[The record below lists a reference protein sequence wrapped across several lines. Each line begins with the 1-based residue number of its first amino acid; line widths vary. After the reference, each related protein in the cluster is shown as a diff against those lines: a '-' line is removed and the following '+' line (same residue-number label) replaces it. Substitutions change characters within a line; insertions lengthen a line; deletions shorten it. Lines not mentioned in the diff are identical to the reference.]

1 MQRAA
6 KMIPMHEAGRA
17 CPGDWSR
24 RAGQALRIGLR
35 LAFLLALACGTAGRS
50 QAGYEPGLVQS
61 QMQQMPLSEHPD
73 LSSPDNYDQIMMERR
88 VRALNIERQK
98 QMVAEANKLLK
109 LAQELNDEVAAS
121 NTGTLTPEQL
131 HKIAEIEK
139 LARSVKERM
148 ASGVTPPQPAPNPPN
163 LLVYPL
169 R

>member
-17 CPGDWSR
+17 FPGDWSR
-24 RAGQALRIGLR
+24 RAGQALRTGLR

-50 QAGYEPGLVQS
+50 QAGSGVGMGQS
-61 QMQQMPLSEHPD
+61 PMQQMQFPGRQD
-73 LSSPDNYDQIMMERR
+73 LSSSDNYDQIMMERR
-88 VRALNIERQK
+88 LRALNIERQK
-98 QMVAEANKLLK
+98 QMVADANKLLK
-109 LAQELNDEVAAS
+109 LAKELNDEVATS

-148 ASGVTPPQPAPNPPN
+148 VAGVGQPQPVLPPPN
-163 LLVYPL
+163 LLVYPVQ
-169 R
+169 